1 MHIFSSA
8 SCGVG
13 PHPMRGKGLEQNT
26 TKGPHSASM
35 AFFIRNNPNICDKKQ
50 DRITGLLTLP
60 SLFSRFRKA
69 QVVFILTS
77 KIPSFFLLV
86 KASDIAKPYQLYD

>member
-1 MHIFSSA
+1 
-8 SCGVG
+8 
-13 PHPMRGKGLEQNT
+13 MRGKGLEQNT